1 MGRWL
6 LRWIA
11 PFLIVAAC
19 ALPAPAQDQSNKQS
33 DDSGDITIS
42 TAALPAVVAVLSTL
56 LVLVIVCKPSRKS

>member
-6 LRWIA
+6 FRWIA
-11 PFLIVAAC
+11 SLLIVAAC
-19 ALPAPAQDQSNKQS
+19 ALPAPAQDQSNKQG